1 MQTSTLNLSRHK
13 AETTF
18 GRKIRVLLAE
28 IYYALEL
35 SNRAYYQGVTRF

>member
-1 MQTSTLNLSRHK
+1 MQTSNLNLSGPRTGNSFARK
-13 AETTF
+13 A
-18 GRKIRVLLAE
+18 RALLAE

>member
-1 MQTSTLNLSRHK
+1 MQITHSNFSGYKTGNGFTSK
-13 AETTF
+13 A
-18 GRKIRVLLAE
+18 RSILAE

>member
-1 MQTSTLNLSRHK
+1 MQTSTLNFSGHK

-18 GRKIRVLLAE
+18 GRKVRVLLAE
-28 IYYALEL
+28 IYYALDL